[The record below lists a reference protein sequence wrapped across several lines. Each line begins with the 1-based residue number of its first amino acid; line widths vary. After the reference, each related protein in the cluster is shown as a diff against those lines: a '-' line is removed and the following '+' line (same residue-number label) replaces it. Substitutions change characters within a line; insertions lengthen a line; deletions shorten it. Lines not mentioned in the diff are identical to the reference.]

1 VAKILLFGGSSE
13 ALRLCQDSG
22 HSIVSIVDPNK
33 FKSFPKHRLIRSDI
47 EAIREFPSLP
57 AIVAIDE
64 CNARGLVFAFLEKHR
79 ISYLSLIGGVLH
91 SEERKGLFMQLNSF
105 ISSDVTIGMGVRLN
119 YGATAMHD
127 CFLGDFVTLAPNCML
142 LGGVSVGDYS
152 YVGASATVLPLTK
165 IGKRCVIGA
174 GAVVTKDVP
183 DDTTVKGVPAKQA

>member
-1 VAKILLFGGSSE
+1 MAKILLFGGSSE
-13 ALRLCQDSG
+13 ALKLCQDLG
-22 HSIVSIVDPNK
+22 HSIAAIVDPNE
-33 FKSFPKHRLIRSDI
+33 FKIFPKHRLIRSDI

-57 AIVAIDE
+57 VIVAIDD
-64 CNARGLVFAFLEKHR
+64 CNARGLVFAFLEKYH

-127 CFLGDFVTLAPNCML
+127 CCLGDFVTLAPNCIL

-152 YVGASATVLPLTK
+152 YVGASATVLTLTK

-174 GAVVTKDVP
+174 GAVVTKNVP
-183 DDTTVKGVPAKQA
+183 DNTTVKGVPAK